1 MQQSLSKL
9 PEVSALLEPWRLD
22 NIAKVMRKLTDL
34 YLKENYIIKK
44 INIKVTSPD
53 FAIIRLE
60 PVRLKLV
67 MINS

>member
-1 MQQSLSKL
+1 M
-9 PEVSALLEPWRLD
+9 LEPWRLD

-60 PVRLKLV
+60 PVRLKLI